1 MKIHS
6 KLKTMNMKKLTMG
19 LITAFLFLSFIPVQL
34 KAVTETNKVSLATTK
49 TVESKD
55 VSVLIARVEKISA
68 MDRSTMTSSEKKEL
82 RKELRSIKNDLKES
96 SKNSANVTTS
106 SGGIY
111 LSVGAIIIII
121 LLLILLL

>member
-1 MKIHS
+1 MS
-6 KLKTMNMKKLTMG
+6 LM
-19 LITAFLFLSFIPVQL
+19 TAFLFLSFIPVQL